1 MKTTKYYVQYEMNET
16 WQTISKYPLLIDAT
30 IALGK
35 EFEDHPEATHLI
47 LRVEGEPVFI
57 VNKIIVE
64 EQDG

>member
-1 MKTTKYYVQYEMNET
+1 MKSTKYYVQYEMGET
-16 WQTISKYPLLIDAT
+16 WQTISKHPLLIDAT

-35 EFEDHPEATHLI
+35 ECEYHPETTHRI